1 MTDWDLKTALNH
13 HAACSIYDDGRCTCG
28 LSAWRKTADQVERS
42 PLAPGEGTWSVFAE
56 KVVVERDEAL
66 AKLNDARAKLRLI
79 TEQYKPGWV
88 QGLEAVARS
97 AGYDPDTARHE
108 GVEPPDFIQDVIDG
122 LSAENARLRDALSDI
137 REFAKQDHVMRFD
150 DGDISL
156 ADFCTNALNVG
167 RWLGNKKGDNK

>member
-1 MTDWDLKTALNH
+1 MSEWDVTTALNH
-13 HAACSIYDDGRCTCG
+13 HAGCSVYDDGACTCG
-28 LSAWRKTADQVERS
+28 FRARRDTPDRS

-56 KVVVERDEAL
+56 KAVAERDAAL
-66 AKLNDARAKLRLI
+66 AKASDARAKLRLI

-122 LSAENARLRDALSDI
+122 LRAENARLRDALHDI
-137 REFAKQDHVMRFD
+137 REFAEQHHVMRFD
-150 DGDISL
+150 DGDIAL
-156 ADFCTNALNVG
+156 ADFCTNALEVG
-167 RWLGNKKGDNK
+167 QYLAGRKKGR